1 VATGHFEAALDRYDR
16 ADVLRPAHPMLD
28 YRIGRL
34 LDLQLS
40 RPAEAET
47 RYTRFLYQ
55 LEPAGPDTGE
65 EAGLVNAAAAHA
77 RERLEAIGGNP
88 N

>member
-1 VATGHFEAALDRYDR
+1 MATGHFEAALDRYDR
-16 ADVLRPAHPMLD
+16 ADVLRPAQPMLD

-34 LDLQLS
+34 LDLHLS

-55 LEPAGPDTGE
+55 LEPAEPNTGGE
-65 EAGLVNAAAAHA
+65 VDLAGAAAAHA
-77 RERLEAIGGNP
+77 RERLGAIGRARN
-88 N
+88 